1 MSKVT
6 NNWGRTI
13 QCVVCNSED
22 IAKYHVH
29 TPPFASAMDSV
40 YIGGCAEHIKEAE
53 HEHLKATSQ
62 RLNLLQAGSNS

>member
-6 NNWGRTI
+6 NNWGRKV
-13 QCVVCNSED
+13 QCVVCKSED

-40 YIGGCAEHIKEAE
+40 YIGGCVDHIKEAE
-53 HEHLKATSQ
+53 HEHLKATNE
-62 RLNLLQAGSNS
+62 RLNLLQGSSNS